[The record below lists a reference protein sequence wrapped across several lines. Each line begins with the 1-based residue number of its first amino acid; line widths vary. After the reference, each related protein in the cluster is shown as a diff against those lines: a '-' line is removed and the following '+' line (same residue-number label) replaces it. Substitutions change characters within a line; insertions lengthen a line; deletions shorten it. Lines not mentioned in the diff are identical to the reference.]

1 MEYHLIHALVLTS
14 FESTLAPQEWEDLI
28 NTDYVVHAL
37 YCNESAQLLFHSDGT
52 KNNCTEE
59 ISKVISTILNLGN
72 RAKIE
77 RTIIILGEDEN
88 EYSAQDVIKHF
99 HD

>member
-1 MEYHLIHALVLTS
+1 MEYHLIHALVLTP
-14 FESTLAPQEWEDLI
+14 FESSLSPQTWEELI
-28 NTDYVVHAL
+28 NTDYAVHAL
-37 YCNESAQLLFHSDGT
+37 YCKESAQLLFHSDGT

-59 ISKVISTILNLGN
+59 ITKVISTILNLGN
-72 RAKIE
+72 CAQIE

-99 HD
+99 Q